1 MGTLICQGEG
11 GFAQMTGGIALE
23 IPRAMAQ

>member
-11 GFAQMTGGIALE
+11 GFAQVPGGIALVIE
-23 IPRAMAQ
+23 RMMAQ